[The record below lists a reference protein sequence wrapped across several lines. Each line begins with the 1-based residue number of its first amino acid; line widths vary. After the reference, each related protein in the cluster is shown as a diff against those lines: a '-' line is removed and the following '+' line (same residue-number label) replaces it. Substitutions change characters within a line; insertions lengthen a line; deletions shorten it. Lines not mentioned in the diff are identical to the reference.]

1 MSTDLIMLISK
12 LNKRY
17 EDFELKDV
25 TIELPKGAIMGF
37 IGPNGAGKST
47 TIKSILNLIPY
58 DSGLILID
66 GMDNVKDEIRVKQ
79 ITGFFNIVY

>member
-58 DSGLILID
+58 DSGRILID